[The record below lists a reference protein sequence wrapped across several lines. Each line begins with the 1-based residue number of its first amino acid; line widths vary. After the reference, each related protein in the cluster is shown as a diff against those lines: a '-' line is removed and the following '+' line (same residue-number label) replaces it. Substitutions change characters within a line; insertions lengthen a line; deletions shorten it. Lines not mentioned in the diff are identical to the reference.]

1 MLYNELISFST
12 KLDFKFQFASRR
24 MQEKC
29 IRTFEIAK
37 RTIKTID
44 YLFLKRR
51 IQSNAIEPPSRSLP
65 SALSLE
71 KSVLTPLRRTIE
83 KKPCHTENVK
93 ISSKVSPRSIVAKF
107 QEEEKKKSLR
117 KVFTLLF
124 LAQSTCVSDP
134 PSGGERYK
142 KQKEKKRKHS
152 LVSRS
157 SGSHAVFF
165 SRRKK
170 QVNTLA
176 VYFEQYPNLL
186 VC

>member
-1 MLYNELISFST
+1 MPLVACKKNV
-12 KLDFKFQFASRR
+12 
-24 MQEKC
+24 
-29 IRTFEIAK
+29 RTFEIAK

-93 ISSKVSPRSIVAKF
+93 ISSKISPRSIVAKF

-142 KQKEKKRKHS
+142 KQKEKKGNTRWSVVRRAVTRFS
-152 LVSRS
+152 LAEEKSR
-157 SGSHAVFF
+157 
-165 SRRKK
+165 
-170 QVNTLA
+170 
-176 VYFEQYPNLL
+176 
-186 VC
+186 